1 MEKSLSGRFTF
12 KFSSNMK
19 LKIKQRDRSWIKSS
33 KRHLKEVTND
43 KNMEKLCPSISDRF
57 EFVFFLKATFLT
69 HRRNFA
75 KLKFNLIAR
84 WEEEDRRLF
93 SATSV
98 EWDCNFPATL
108 RSVTAVQLNNL
119 WIQPQ
124 IN

>member
-1 MEKSLSGRFTF
+1 
-12 KFSSNMK
+12 MK
-19 LKIKQRDRSWIKSS
+19 LKIKQRDRSWVKSS

-93 SATSV
+93 SATS
-98 EWDCNFPATL
+98 
-108 RSVTAVQLNNL
+108 LNE
-119 WIQPQ
+119 IAISPQ
-124 IN
+124 RCGQWQQSN